1 MIPISVIILK
11 IDHTNV
17 KQLVQRNTMIHM
29 IKKRQN

>member
-1 MIPISVIILK
+1 MSAIILK

-29 IKKRQN
+29 IKG